1 MKKKLVF
8 SAALVLSLGLGACG
22 EEKQDNDKVNAD
34 SEIVEAYSREIT
46 AEEQEYIQLV
56 INDDFD
62 TLITKTEGKANE
74 IQQDYNN
81 LGLAFEKF
89 NGVDENLPRVFTSA
103 TLLKYE
109 YVLKKLEEIKY
120 IPDEIKEKV
129 NELII
134 VAKEKEEKW
143 IKKSEENQAIYEAE
157 DEKRELEFKKS
168 ELEFKINKRTMN
180 PKAVYIGMTK
190 EEVLV
195 DGWGKPID
203 INRTTTT
210 YGVSEQWI
218 YEDYK
223 YLYFEDGILTTIQ
236 D

>member
-1 MKKKLVF
+1 MKKLVF
-8 SAALVLSLGLGACG
+8 ISALVLSLGLGLGACG

-74 IQQDYNN
+74 VQQDYNN
-81 LGLAFEKF
+81 LALAYEKF
-89 NGVDENLPRVFTSA
+89 NGIDENLPNVFTTA
-103 TLLKYE
+103 THLKYV
-109 YVLKKLEEIKY
+109 YVLERLEEIKY

-129 NELII
+129 NELQV
-134 VAKEKEEKW
+134 VAKDKEKKWSEKV
-143 IKKSEENQAIYEAE
+143 EENQARRDAE
-157 DEKRELEFKKS
+157 YKEFELES
-168 ELEFKINKRTMN
+168 KINKRTMN

>member
-1 MKKKLVF
+1 MKKLVF
-8 SAALVLSLGLGACG
+8 ISALVLSLGLGACG
-22 EEKQDNDKVNAD
+22 EEKQDNDKVSAD

-74 IQQDYNN
+74 VQQDYNN
-81 LGLAFEKF
+81 LALAYEKF
-89 NGVDENLPRVFTSA
+89 NGIDENLPNVFTTA
-103 TLLKYE
+103 THLKYV
-109 YVLKKLEEIKY
+109 YVLERLEEIKY

-129 NELII
+129 NELQV
-134 VAKEKEEKW
+134 VAKDKEKKWSEKV
-143 IKKSEENQAIYEAE
+143 EENQARRDAE
-157 DEKRELEFKKS
+157 YKELE
-168 ELEFKINKRTMN
+168 LESKINKRTMN

-218 YEDYK
+218 YDDYK

>member
-1 MKKKLVF
+1 LKKKLAF

-22 EEKQDNDKVNAD
+22 EEKQDNDKVSTD

-129 NELII
+129 NELKI

-218 YEDYK
+218 YDDYK